1 MAKGNLRELFLP
13 GQNSQRAL
21 PQRYLL
27 HGRYTIGSTLGE
39 GGFGITY
46 RAWDERENCRVAL
59 KEYMPAGISDRV
71 TGAGEVFA
79 WKDREHFEK
88 YMDRFLEEAQII
100 YQYRGH
106 PNIVEVKHLFRENNT
121 AYYAMEYLD
130 GSDLRHL
137 LQRQPGLRAGWEVLK
152 PLFSQTVHALRTV
165 HQSGIVHCD
174 VSPDNIVILRKSG
187 QVKLIDFGAAK
198 TRIGGVSTQIVLK
211 RGYAPPEQFSLHGD
225 LGPWSDIYALAVTI
239 YSCLTGQLPPSAIER
254 LSGARE
260 KTLSEFGVR
269 VPEHFNERALQK
281 AMALPAKD
289 RYRDVGVFWSELT
302 GETAGGESGRGTS
315 GSAAAK
321 SRSLILLGRTG
332 IWENR
337 RFRPEPIL
345 YAGKALK
352 CRIHFPPEMPGVG
365 NIHFRV
371 WSEPGKLLL
380 TDMGS
385 GCATYLD
392 YKRITPGLVYELRP
406 GSGIRIGENQIFE
419 VMEL

>member
-1 MAKGNLRELFLP
+1 M
-13 GQNSQRAL
+13 
-21 PQRYLL
+21 
-27 HGRYTIGSTLGE
+27 
-39 GGFGITY
+39 
-46 RAWDERENCRVAL
+46 
-59 KEYMPAGISDRV
+59 
-71 TGAGEVFA
+71 
-79 WKDREHFEK
+79 
-88 YMDRFLEEAQII
+88 
-100 YQYRGH
+100 
-106 PNIVEVKHLFRENNT
+106 
-121 AYYAMEYLD
+121 
-130 GSDLRHL
+130 
-137 LQRQPGLRAGWEVLK
+137 
-152 PLFSQTVHALRTV
+152 
-165 HQSGIVHCD
+165 
-174 VSPDNIVILRKSG
+174 
-187 QVKLIDFGAAK
+187 
-198 TRIGGVSTQIVLK
+198 
-211 RGYAPPEQFSLHGD
+211 
-225 LGPWSDIYALAVTI
+225 
-239 YSCLTGQLPPSAIER
+239 
-254 LSGARE
+254 
-260 KTLSEFGVR
+260 
-269 VPEHFNERALQK
+269 PEHFNERALQK

-289 RYRDVGVFWSELT
+289 RYQDVGVFWSELT

-371 WSEPGKLLL
+371 WSEPGKLFL